1 MFHFLNQTRKAYYI
15 LSKAYRSSDDCE
27 SGIRINQPKVFRNHV
42 ISETSNLLFG
52 NSIQRITKLPFL
64 NLASPEYIRRLW
76 GSVGYDP
83 LITRYLEF
91 QENDLNKSIKL
102 VNKKTWRDSSE
113 PSPDRRVS
121 EEEVGQLDSRSL
133 AKEVYHL

>member
-1 MFHFLNQTRKAYYI
+1 MFHFLKPTRKAYYI
-15 LSKAYRSSDDCE
+15 LSKAFRSSDDCE
-27 SGIRINQPKVFRNHV
+27 SGIRINQPKVFRNHA
-42 ISETSNLLFG
+42 ISETSNLLFS

-64 NLASPEYIRRLW
+64 NLASPECIRRLW
-76 GSVGYDP
+76 GSVEYDP

-113 PSPDRRVS
+113 PSPDRQVS
-121 EEEVGQLDSRSL
+121 KEVGQLDSRSL